1 MSQVIRLLE
10 QARVPGP
17 ATGSILRLGPALAG
31 ALAAGA
37 AACGLLAWNLTA
49 FIGRYDT
56 LAFLLQDNHSAERA
70 GLRSLLLATGAALI
84 AFGAVALFSWRLS
97 LGLSGG
103 ALLLAGMTAGP
114 LVGAWMAPAEGLE
127 ESLLYRLRGF
137 SAIGVLGG
145 AFLVFLSL
153 VPAILDRPASGLE
166 TGISD
171 RVRRAVRFLQGE
183 PAARRRIALGVVAFV
198 LASGVGLLVL
208 QDFPN
213 SSDENSYVT
222 QARIFATGRLW
233 VDSPPSPDHF
243 RARSFILDEARGRF
257 FAKAFPGWAAILS
270 LGVKAGAPWAV
281 NPLLSAL
288 ALVLS
293 GWAGGRLL
301 QRNGEWAVVAM
312 ILATPFFLLNA
323 GSYYNHPATVCLIS
337 LYLVAA
343 IRLSEGAGARW
354 AVVAG
359 LAAALALWVRPV
371 PAVVLALPLGI
382 WLASRWARAGRWDM
396 LAAAAAPVVMAV
408 AGLAAWNRHMFG
420 SMWRSGY
427 SAYDPQDIQ
436 PGLGADH
443 LAITAWWLLKLCF
456 WLVPGT
462 LAGLWFLLSGRRLR
476 GWFEREPIFVLMLGS
491 LAALAVSLLVYQN
504 KGGNEYGPRYYFDGI
519 TYLAI
524 LLVAGW
530 VRAPEALAAVMPAAR
545 ARRGAALALAFGAC
559 LTVAGSIPFLLF
571 HYKDKVSHNRDLFS
585 TVERSGQSS
594 ALVFLATGSGRM
606 PPGDLVRNPLD
617 FKTGVVFARDLG
629 LDADR
634 RLAALYPDRPAL
646 VYRYDP
652 RSRTSTLRPLGEEIR
667 P

>member
-1 MSQVIRLLE
+1 MSQVIRLLDH
-10 QARVPGP
+10 ARVPGP
-17 ATGSILRLGPALAG
+17 ATAPILRLGPALAG

-37 AACGLLAWNLTA
+37 AACGLLAWNLAA

-56 LAFLLQDNHSAERA
+56 LAWLLQDVHSAERA

-84 AFGAVALFSWRLS
+84 ALGALALFSWRLS

-114 LVGAWMAPAEGLE
+114 LVRAWMAPLEGLE

-145 AFLVFLSL
+145 AFLLFLSL
-153 VPAILDRPASGLE
+153 IPAILDRPASGLE
-166 TGISD
+166 TGMAD
-171 RVRRAVRFLQGE
+171 RVRRAVRFLQAA
-183 PAARRRIALGVVAFV
+183 PATRRRIALGVVAFV
-198 LASGVGLLVL
+198 LASGVALLVL

-213 SSDENSYVT
+213 SSDENSYLT
-222 QARIFATGRLW
+222 QARIFATGKLW
-233 VDSPPSPDHF
+233 VDAPQSPDHF

-270 LGVKAGAPWAV
+270 LGVRAGAPWAV

-301 QRNGEWAVVAM
+301 GRNGEWAVVGM

-323 GSYYNHPATVCLIS
+323 ASYYNHPATVCLIA

-343 IRLSEGAGARW
+343 IRLSEGASVRW

-359 LAAALALWVRPV
+359 LACAAVLWVRPV
-371 PAVVLALPLGI
+371 PAVVLALPIGI
-382 WLASRWARAGRWDM
+382 WLGSRWARAGRWDV
-396 LAAAAAPVVMAV
+396 LAAAAAPVVVAL
-408 AGLAAWNRHMFG
+408 AGLAAYNRHMFG

-443 LAITAWWLLKLCF
+443 LAITAWWILKLCF

-476 GWFEREPIFVLMLGS
+476 GWFEREPILVLMLGS
-491 LAALAVSLLVYQN
+491 LAAWPCRTSCI
-504 KGGNEYGPRYYFDGI
+504 R
-519 TYLAI
+519 TR
-524 LLVAGW
+524 AGTST
-530 VRAPEALAAVMPAAR
+530 AP
-545 ARRGAALALAFGAC
+545 G
-559 LTVAGSIPFLLF
+559 TTS
-571 HYKDKVSHNRDLFS
+571 
-585 TVERSGQSS
+585 
-594 ALVFLATGSGRM
+594 TGSRTWRSSWRPDGCA
-606 PPGDLVRNPLD
+606 P
-617 FKTGVVFARDLG
+617 
-629 LDADR
+629 R
-634 RLAALYPDRPAL
+634 R
-646 VYRYDP
+646 
-652 RSRTSTLRPLGEEIR
+652 RSRASCLPHGRDAGRRWPSHSA
-667 P
+667 PA